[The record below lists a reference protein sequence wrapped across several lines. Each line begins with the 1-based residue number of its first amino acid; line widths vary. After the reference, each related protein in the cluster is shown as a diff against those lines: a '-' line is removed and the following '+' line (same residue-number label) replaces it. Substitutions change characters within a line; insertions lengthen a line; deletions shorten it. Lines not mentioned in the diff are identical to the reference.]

1 MRGRF
6 PKPGALREKQGNP
19 GNRAVPRADDVE
31 RAGNGDEHR
40 EAARVLV
47 LPFAKLEGD
56 ALTAYEMIGGELR
69 RLNFVKPSDEPLLA
83 RYAKS
88 LADFWNTT
96 KKLDEIG
103 STVYECQAVAG
114 GTMQRIH
121 PLFIVQQHLAKRLEA
136 MEDRLG
142 LSPQARQQ
150 YLLRMA
156 ATGAQG
162 SLPLPQTGGTDASHE
177 QPMASSIARAGSPVG
192 LLRRELN

>member
-6 PKPGALREKQGNP
+6 PKPCALREKQGNP
-19 GNRAVPRADDVE
+19 GNRAVPRVDD
-31 RAGNGDEHR
+31 GDRSEEHR
-40 EAARVLV
+40 EPRVLV
-47 LPFAKLEGD
+47 LPFATLEGD
-56 ALTAYEMIGGELR
+56 ARVAYEMIGGELR

-162 SLPLPQTGGTDASHE
+162 SLPLPQSPSDASHD
-177 QPMASSIARAGSPVG
+177 QPIPSAIARTGSPVG
-192 LLRRELN
+192 LLRRDLN